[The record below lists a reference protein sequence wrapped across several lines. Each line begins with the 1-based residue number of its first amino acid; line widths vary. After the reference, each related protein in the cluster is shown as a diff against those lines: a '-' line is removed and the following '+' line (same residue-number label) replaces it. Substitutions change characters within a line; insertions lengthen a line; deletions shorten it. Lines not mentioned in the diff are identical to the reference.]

1 MYRGAGLNFVIM
13 QLACP
18 FVRCPINW
26 SWEPTPSQSR
36 LHAAHTSASG
46 LEAISFRIQF
56 FWDALAGW
64 WCHAG
69 TAEELL
75 APAPPAFLGKL
86 FKVSMSLDASC
97 MLKSLAVHFG
107 FVFIAL
113 YFETRYCVS
122 ALIVLVSRSAS
133 LPSIYDS
140 WLRVAGVFICRCF
153 FWASRND
160 LSKCE
165 RLVPKFLESKKVM
178 HTLPRFR

>member
-1 MYRGAGLNFVIM
+1 MPRTLPPAVW
-13 QLACP
+13 
-18 FVRCPINW
+18 R
-26 SWEPTPSQSR
+26 QSVFE
-36 LHAAHTSASG
+36 SS
-46 LEAISFRIQF
+46 F
-56 FWDALAGW
+56 FWDALAEW

-165 RLVPKFLESKKVM
+165 RLVPKI
-178 HTLPRFR
+178 FRIQKGDATHCLDSGIALICGKIA